1 MMRAMTLGHRVRERR
16 KTLSLTQSELAS
28 RVGVSQSTIVRTEK
42 NETIPDGATLLA
54 MARELGVSVHWLI
67 NGREGDPPHN
77 DDGGGDADSD
87 NDRTPDEMP
96 ETLGQRRDYA
106 RQEAAARKELA
117 RRDES
122 VEEWVW
128 PHVRAANNFTL
139 ADTPPSVAM
148 LVELARF
155 IAAHGDPSVQ
165 PRAEKKKSS

>member
-1 MMRAMTLGHRVRERR
+1 MTLGHRVRERR

-67 NGREGDPPHN
+67 NGREGDPPHI
-77 DDGGGDADSD
+77 DEGDEPGVDGH
-87 NDRTPDEMP
+87 TPDEMP

-165 PRAEKKKSS
+165 PKDEKKKKKSS